1 MDLTKIKLRDRWPI
15 LVEMI
20 DRNVDVPN
28 PLNLQLIDKKKHWE
42 GGYRK
47 GRVVNVMAGVD
58 MLKIGDVVLFEA
70 DDGKT
75 LDYDPHTEGVVDESK
90 YRFLKPKECL
100 AVEEPLEVGV

>member
-47 GRVVNVMAGVD
+47 GRVVNLMSGVD
-58 MLKIGDVVLFEA
+58 LLKIGDIVLFEA

-75 LDYDPHTEGVVDESK
+75 LDFCPQDSDVVDETR
-90 YRFLKPKECL
+90 YRFLREKECM
-100 AVEEPLEVGV
+100 AVEEPVEVGV